1 MDIMNILIAV
11 SVIAGGVAVGLFS
24 GSAELISQGVL
35 LVAGAV
41 LFFKELFAKK
51 SSKK

>member
-1 MDIMNILIAV
+1 MDIANVLIAI
-11 SVIAGGVAVGLFS
+11 SVIAGGLAVGLFN
-24 GSAELISQGVL
+24 GSAELIASGVL

-51 SSKK
+51 K